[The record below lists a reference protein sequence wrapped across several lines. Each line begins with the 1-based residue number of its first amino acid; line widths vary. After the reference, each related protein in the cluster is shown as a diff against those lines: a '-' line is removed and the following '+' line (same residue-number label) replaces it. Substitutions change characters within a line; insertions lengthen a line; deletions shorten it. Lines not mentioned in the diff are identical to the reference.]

1 MTDQETRVTGR
12 KNKAFRFFVS
22 QAFIDIA
29 ADAIALQTKKT
40 CRFSTLRSA
49 IEIGCERLAGS
60 HLDAEDFLA
69 FQQTTQ
75 LGGDIRVHLNMHAS
89 WSAAYDELK
98 AQLSKIV
105 AKRVFDRTAI
115 AYLLHLSIQND
126 LY

>member
-1 MTDQETRVTGR
+1 MRDR

-29 ADAIALQTKKT
+29 ADAIAMQTKKT

-49 IEIGCERLAGS
+49 IEVGCERLAES
-60 HLDAEDFLA
+60 RLDHEDFLA
-69 FQQTTQ
+69 FRQTTQ
-75 LGGDIRVHLNMHAS
+75 LDGDIRIHLNMHGS
-89 WSAAYDELK
+89 WSAYYEDLK
-98 AQLSKIV
+98 AQLTEIV
-105 AKRVFDRTAI
+105 GKRVFDRTAI